1 MWKKTIDIGY
11 VRPILCQIKAGSQH
25 KCMSSES
32 DVQNVDIAPRYKRV
46 PKVGWFRRRGVR
58 LTYPT
63 SNPPFMRKI
72 GVDLNLQERLDELF
86 AEEHSEVV
94 TKAIDIGFP
103 VGKLRDAPKQFENR
117 QEYMDWKKNKRSDKE
132 LQRAARKNTLEVDM
146 NDVKKEHEASGALF
160 QEIQNAAGLYGVYE
174 DLFDGAYFTPNV
186 NLTIEFDYNEE
197 LVTPAFRGNVI
208 KPKEATTEPYVH
220 YECPENDSLWTLL
233 LTNPDGHF
241 TDNSSEYL
249 HWMVT
254 NIKGNDLSTGQVIAP
269 YLQPFPAFGTGYH
282 RYVFVLFKQAGEID
296 ASKYVQSSEEIDLA
310 SRTFKTRQFFDDNEV
325 TPAGLSFFQSDWDS
339 TLTKFFHHTLNM
351 REPRYEYDFPPYYT
365 KPWVEKNPR
374 HITPFNLFLDTKR
387 EPKEIQEE
395 VLKKKLALTHP
406 FKGQLDGHLEFPN
419 AHSPQ
424 PRRPSDA
431 KIHGSWRLREIE
443 RERLR
448 QGYYKDMDWTALRRD
463 PSNA

>member
-1 MWKKTIDIGY
+1 VVMWKKTLDVGY
-11 VRPILCQIKAGSQH
+11 VRPILSQIKPSSQQ
-25 KCMSSES
+25 KCGIANASEG
-32 DVQNVDIAPRYKRV
+32 DFQNVDIAPRYKRI
-46 PKVGWFRRRGVR
+46 PKVGWFRRRGAR

-63 SNPPFMRKI
+63 SNPPYMRKI
-72 GVDLNLQERLDELF
+72 GVDLNLQERLDQMFSGEQSEL
-86 AEEHSEVV
+86 SE
-94 TKAIDIGFP
+94 KAIDIGFP
-103 VGKLRDAPKQFENR
+103 PKKDETKSQSRGEWRAKQRAN
-117 QEYMDWKKNKRSDKE
+117 KE

-146 NDVKKEHEASGALF
+146 KDVKAEHLASGGLYE
-160 QEIQNAAGLYGVYE
+160 EIQNAAGLYGVFE

-186 NLTIEFDYNEE
+186 NLEIEFDYEE
-197 LVTPAFRGNVI
+197 DLVTPVFRGNVI

-220 YECPENDSLWTLL
+220 YQCSEEDSLWTLL

-241 TDNSSEYL
+241 SDSSSEYL

-269 YLQPFPAFGTGYH
+269 YLQPFPPFGTGYH
-282 RYVFVLFKQAGEID
+282 RYVFILFKQASEID
-296 ASKYVQSSEEIDLA
+296 ASKYVQEAGEIDLA
-310 SRTFKTRQFFDDNEV
+310 KRTFKTRQFFDDHEV
-325 TPAGLSFFQSDWDS
+325 TPAGLAFFQSDWDS
-339 TLTKFFHHTLNM
+339 SLTNFFHNTLNM
-351 REPRYEYDFPPYYT
+351 REPRYEYDFPTPYT

-374 HITPFNLFLDTKR
+374 HPTPFNLFLDTNR
-387 EPKEIQEE
+387 ESKEIQEE
-395 VLKKKLALTHP
+395 VLKKKLELTHP

-419 AHSPQ
+419 AHGPQ
-424 PRRPSDA
+424 PRNPRDA